1 MNTWT
6 DFHDH
11 CLITLPSCKEN
22 PIVDELFG
30 YIIDKDEVELVSNLE
45 IDREQEIKRVFV
57 TK

>member
-6 DFHDH
+6 DFHDNY
-11 CLITLPSCKEN
+11 LITLPSCKEN

-45 IDREQEIKRVFV
+45 IDREQEIK
-57 TK
+57 